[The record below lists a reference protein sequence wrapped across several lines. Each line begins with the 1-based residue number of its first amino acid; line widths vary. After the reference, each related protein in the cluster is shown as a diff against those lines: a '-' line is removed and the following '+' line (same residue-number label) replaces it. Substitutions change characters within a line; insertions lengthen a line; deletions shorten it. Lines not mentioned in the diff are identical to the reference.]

1 MFATIKTI
9 VSRFELCLNAVKGR
23 QGNWLEAWDFEV
35 FGVANPTQREWSCKD
50 CRVGKAI
57 YSSVCSCI
65 VTCSLNMKSLLKNCW
80 FLFKIMTNSSKLKYM
95 RIIKSFPYKCH
106 QSGLV
111 TMQEKRFV
119 LLQKWNIYEVVL
131 REQRNAFFI
140 VASAK
145 RRRRRNNQSYIETK
159 RASGMELKELS
170 VISQSKETNTN
181 DFASL
186 STSPPRSTERF
197 AEVKG
202 GEANN
207 TEKRH

>member
-1 MFATIKTI
+1 MK
-9 VSRFELCLNAVKGR
+9 VDLSHCKKNDL
-23 QGNWLEAWDFEV
+23 
-35 FGVANPTQREWSCKD
+35 SCSKNE
-50 CRVGKAI
+50 I
-57 YSSVCSCI
+57 
-65 VTCSLNMKSLLKNCW
+65 SL
-80 FLFKIMTNSSKLKYM
+80 
-95 RIIKSFPYKCH
+95 
-106 QSGLV
+106 
-111 TMQEKRFV
+111 
-119 LLQKWNIYEVVL
+119 IYEVVL